1 MSLKEAQEVQ
11 EAQEAEI
18 TGLVK
23 LKDKIEKMSVP
34 QHVELFRIVKSN
46 NVDFNEN
53 KNGIFINLSST
64 DCEVIKKLEEY
75 IEYIEEQQHII
86 NEQEKTK
93 TEYIKEYF
101 TCEDNVS
108 AT

>member
-1 MSLKEAQEVQ
+1 MSLKEAQET
-11 EAQEAEI
+11 EI
-18 TGLVK
+18 KGLTK
-23 LKDKIEKMSVP
+23 LKNKIEKMSVL
-34 QHVELFRIVKSN
+34 QHVELFRIIKSN
-46 NVDFNEN
+46 DVDFNEN

-64 DCEVIKKLEEY
+64 DCEVVKKLQEY
-75 IEYIEEQQHII
+75 TEYIEEQQHII

-101 TCEDNVS
+101 TCEDNAN

>member
-1 MSLKEAQEVQ
+1 MSLKEAQET
-11 EAQEAEI
+11 EI
-18 TGLVK
+18 KGLTK
-23 LKDKIEKMSVP
+23 LKDKIEKMSVL
-34 QHVELFRIVKSN
+34 QHVELFRIIKSN
-46 NVDFNEN
+46 DVDFNEN

-64 DCEVIKKLEEY
+64 DCEVVKKLQEY
-75 IEYIEEQQHII
+75 TEYIEEQQHII

-101 TCEDNVS
+101 TCEDNAN

>member
-1 MSLKEAQEVQ
+1 MSLKEAQET
-11 EAQEAEI
+11 EI
-18 TGLVK
+18 KGLIK
-23 LKDKIEKMSVP
+23 LKDKIEKMSVL
-34 QHVELFRIVKSN
+34 QHVELFRIIKSN
-46 NVDFNEN
+46 DVDFNEN

-64 DCEVIKKLEEY
+64 DCEVVKKLQEY
-75 IEYIEEQQHII
+75 TEYIEEQQHII

-101 TCEDNVS
+101 TCEDNAN